1 MADADPPSSAK
12 PKHTWWWV
20 ALLVFGG
27 GIGVYV
33 AAPDA
38 NVLRAAWARLADVP
52 LAAIAIVV
60 GGALG
65 LVATEALRIAVIGRL
80 VGAHV
85 GARDAWDAAVANH
98 VMTAVTPQ
106 VGLGEPTVAYTLGKR
121 GVPWDAAVA
130 IPFVKFTTSLALVFA
145 LGAVLVATGYGPP
158 VDAWKTTT
166 AVVWFGGIAG
176 ITLVVLAIVSNE
188 RLATRWIARIA
199 RWAQRR
205 RVFAKATWQARIDRG
220 ADVTRRTIERLARV
234 RGAKGANG
242 DRVGDDRVGDD
253 RVDDQ
258 RVDQRPYRVSPLAAA
273 FALIA
278 VHLVYYASYV
288 APLVGLALVLG
299 DPPFVTLCL
308 RALVYLCFV
317 FAMPTPGGVGPSEA
331 AAAWFFGDLVAP
343 ADAIVIVVV
352 FRASTFYLQLAIG
365 ALYLPIRTMA
375 R

>member
-1 MADADPPSSAK
+1 MADADPPLAAK

-20 ALLVFGG
+20 ALLVLGG
-27 GIGVYV
+27 GIGIYV

-38 NVLRAAWARLADVP
+38 TVLRAAWARLADVP

-80 VGAHV
+80 VGARV

-145 LGAVLVATGYGPP
+145 LGTVLVATGYGPP

-166 AVVWFGGIAG
+166 AIVWFGGIAA
-176 ITLVVLAIVSNE
+176 ITIVVLAIVSNE

-234 RGAKGANG
+234 RGAKGA
-242 DRVGDDRVGDD
+242 DGDDSKDD

-258 RVDQRPYRVSPLAAA
+258 RVGDRPHRVSPLAAA

-278 VHLVYYASYV
+278 VHLVYYASYI